1 MPPTRP
7 SIREQIAAR
16 RKALLEVSPPGRTT
30 SPARPPPTPHQAL
43 VDDAPAAPPDTDI
56 FGRTIPR
63 LIRKAMMMG
72 RLDVANMSLGRLP
85 RELWTRI
92 LGLTG
97 DDLPPDLDVEE
108 GKTPV
113 VQADEE
119 LMSVPFYQ
127 VEDLCVIRASGN
139 EIRVVE
145 AQVGLIGALRV
156 LDVSAFFWRSTSK
169 DRAEA
174 V

>member
-1 MPPTRP
+1 
-7 SIREQIAAR
+7 
-16 RKALLEVSPPGRTT
+16 
-30 SPARPPPTPHQAL
+30 
-43 VDDAPAAPPDTDI
+43 
-56 FGRTIPR
+56 
-63 LIRKAMMMG
+63 MG